1 MSERNIEAV
10 RALFEA
16 FSRGG
21 TDEVLA
27 LAEPYLDPEVE
38 WLQPPEDVEGNVT
51 HRGLDEVRRFFEQ
64 WFEAFAYFAVELD
77 GMRDAGEMVVAF
89 VHEHGRGR
97 TSELEVDWRV
107 AYVFSFRDG
116 KVVRLERSWDRA
128 AALEAAGVSE

>member
-1 MSERNIEAV
+1 MEVV
-10 RALFEA
+10 RVLFEA

-38 WLQPPEDVEGNVT
+38 WLQPPEDVEGDVT

-64 WFEAFAYFAVELD
+64 WFEAFSDFAVEPD
-77 GMRDAGEMVVAF
+77 GVRDAGEMVVAL

-97 TSELEVDWRV
+97 TTELEVDWRV

-116 KVVRLERSWDRA
+116 KVVRLERFWDRA
-128 AALEAAGVSE
+128 AALKAAGLEE

>member
-116 KVVRLERSWDRA
+116 KVVRLERLWDRA